1 MREVAKAESIISTK
15 KVVFKLQAK
24 NSPFEMAVNF
34 DQKFG
39 DLL

>member
-15 KVVFKLQAK
+15 KIVFKLQAK